1 MSTRPTMSL
10 EQALTSTHLMI
21 SELESQAALQQLQS
35 LRNSGDMMTKWQTAN
50 AVLVHATMR
59 VLPQCGYT
67 SDGQGLQN
75 YMQAFAECMNTGT
88 EEVKTT
94 LRGLNESKWKV
105 LLKHAFDCEPVPPLD
120 LAKARAIAIDMVDA
134 LQDPLLTK
142 QVEESRQ
149 GLSSRLPEQERQ
161 MLVARAV
168 VAVQAE
174 VIARYGFEGDAGF
187 AQAQVALMDHA
198 GDAVVTASIA
208 AATTNLYARAGINL
222 QQALQGQM

>member
-1 MSTRPTMSL
+1 MQPCAYYRNVATR
-10 EQALTSTHLMI
+10 LMARA
-21 SELESQAALQQLQS
+21 S
-35 LRNSGDMMTKWQTAN
+35 
-50 AVLVHATMR
+50 
-59 VLPQCGYT
+59 
-67 SDGQGLQN
+67 N

-88 EEVKTT
+88 EEVKTA

-105 LLKHAFDCEPVPPLD
+105 LLTLSTASPSHAG

-134 LQDPLLTK
+134 LQDPLLAK

-174 VIARYGFEGDAGF
+174 VIADMEFEATP
-187 AQAQVALMDHA
+187 VLRRRRSRCMDHA
-198 GDAVVTASIA
+198 GDAVVAASIA

-222 QQALQGQM
+222 QQALQGQMWRMKMDVKVVELIYNIMQLLVE